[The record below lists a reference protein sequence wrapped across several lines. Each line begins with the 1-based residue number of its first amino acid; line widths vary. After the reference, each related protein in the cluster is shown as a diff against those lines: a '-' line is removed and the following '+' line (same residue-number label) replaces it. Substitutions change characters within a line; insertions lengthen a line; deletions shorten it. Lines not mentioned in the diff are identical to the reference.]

1 MASAGL
7 CCSNPEFLAWRVLTK
22 TRPCWCAGLIDTLYE
37 RLLLPHKWRS
47 VSAKAMLRQQ
57 RSQLDCHRD
66 NECPFAWF
74 QMVETPA
81 SLRSF
86 SAFCP
91 WNHLNTSL
99 LLRCLVLLVGPTC
112 ANIQCL
118 HNATT

>member
-1 MASAGL
+1 MASAGW
-7 CCSNPEFLAWRVLTK
+7 CCSSPGFLDWIVLTK

-74 QMVETPA
+74 QMVETP
-81 SLRSF
+81 
-86 SAFCP
+86 
-91 WNHLNTSL
+91 
-99 LLRCLVLLVGPTC
+99 GPAIKHQEVNRT
-112 ANIQCL
+112 
-118 HNATT
+118 NADKKDQPHRKEAGAEGRQPSE